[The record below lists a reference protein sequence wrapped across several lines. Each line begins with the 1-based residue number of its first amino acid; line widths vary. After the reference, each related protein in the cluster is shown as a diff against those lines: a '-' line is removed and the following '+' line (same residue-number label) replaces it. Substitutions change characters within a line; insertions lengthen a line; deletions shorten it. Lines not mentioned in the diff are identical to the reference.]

1 MTRQERAESAAL
13 FTSIASIII
22 IIITRNAASSFL
34 FIRVVLLSLCA
45 SVLNVV
51 HVVLQID
58 GEIPAQLIGELVGDA
73 ASVFTAA
80 HGVAGAQNE
89 QT

>member
-22 IIITRNAASSFL
+22 ITRNAASLFL

-80 HGVAGAQNE
+80 HGVAGAQDE

>member
-1 MTRQERAESAAL
+1 MTRQERAKSAAL

-22 IIITRNAASSFL
+22 ITRNAASLFL

-80 HGVAGAQNE
+80 HGVAGAQDE

>member
-22 IIITRNAASSFL
+22 ITRNAASLFL

-58 GEIPAQLIGELVGDA
+58 GEIPAQLIGKLVGDA

-80 HGVAGAQNE
+80 HGVAGAQDE

>member
-1 MTRQERAESAAL
+1 MRCD
-13 FTSIASIII
+13 
-22 IIITRNAASSFL
+22 SF
-34 FIRVVLLSLCA
+34 SL
-45 SVLNVV
+45 LNVV

-80 HGVAGAQNE
+80 HGVAGAQDE